1 MEDKP
6 SQALR
11 YGRWKSSMWLAIDA
25 VKKGDADVAVSGG
38 NTGALMAMS
47 KFNLKTLPGIDR
59 PAIAALWPTLR
70 GESVVLDLGAS
81 IGADADHLVDLAVMG
96 AAMARIL
103 FGLDRPSVGLL
114 NIGVEEAK
122 GLEPVREAS
131 AVLREQKLPG
141 LDYHGFVEGNDIGKG
156 TVDVV
161 VTEGFAGN
169 IALKTA
175 EGTARQ
181 MAEYLKGAMTRTL
194 SARIGYLFARSAFR
208 ELRERMDTRKANG
221 GVFLGLNGIVIKS
234 HGSTDAEGFAAAIG
248 LGHGVV
254 RDELLAKI
262 TAALGRPGKPRPAG
276 RRRSCLVTTKRSVIL
291 GCGSYLPAQI
301 LTNSDL
307 ARKVDT
313 SDDWIVQRT
322 GIHERHI
329 AAPGEWTSHMA
340 VHAAKAALAHAK
352 VDAQS
357 IDLIVLAT
365 STPDNTF
372 PASAVSV
379 QAELGIT
386 HGAAFDLQAV
396 CSGFVF
402 ALATA
407 DSLLK
412 SGAFSRALVIG
423 SETFS
428 RILDWTDRG
437 TCVLFGD
444 GAGAVVLDLQTQP
457 DKGEERG
464 ILTVRLRSDGRYKSK
479 LYVDGG
485 PSSTGTVGHLRMEGR
500 EVFRHAVAMIT
511 DVVEDAFKATGYTA
525 ADIDWFIPHQA
536 NKRIID
542 GSAHKLGIPPGKIV
556 VTVDRHGNTSAA
568 SIPLALADAVA
579 DRRIKR
585 GDLLLLEAM
594 GGGFTWGA
602 ALVRW

>member
-1 MEDKP
+1 MSDKVRIALDAMGGDQGPAVVVAGADLALKLHPETEFLFFGNTALIAPLVDARPSLKAAAKLVHTDIAVRMEDKP

-47 KFNLKTLPGIDR
+47 KFNLKTLPGIER

-262 TAALGRPGKPRPAG
+262 TAALGRLGKSPPR
-276 RRRSCLVTTKRSVIL
+276 
-291 GCGSYLPAQI
+291 Q
-301 LTNSDL
+301 
-307 ARKVDT
+307 
-313 SDDWIVQRT
+313 
-322 GIHERHI
+322 
-329 AAPGEWTSHMA
+329 A
-340 VHAAKAALAHAK
+340 V
-352 VDAQS
+352 
-357 IDLIVLAT
+357 
-365 STPDNTF
+365 
-372 PASAVSV
+372 
-379 QAELGIT
+379 G
-386 HGAAFDLQAV
+386 GAA
-396 CSGFVF
+396 S
-402 ALATA
+402 
-407 DSLLK
+407 
-412 SGAFSRALVIG
+412 
-423 SETFS
+423 
-428 RILDWTDRG
+428 
-437 TCVLFGD
+437 
-444 GAGAVVLDLQTQP
+444 
-457 DKGEERG
+457 
-464 ILTVRLRSDGRYKSK
+464 
-479 LYVDGG
+479 
-485 PSSTGTVGHLRMEGR
+485 
-500 EVFRHAVAMIT
+500 
-511 DVVEDAFKATGYTA
+511 
-525 ADIDWFIPHQA
+525 
-536 NKRIID
+536 
-542 GSAHKLGIPPGKIV
+542 
-556 VTVDRHGNTSAA
+556 
-568 SIPLALADAVA
+568 
-579 DRRIKR
+579 
-585 GDLLLLEAM
+585 
-594 GGGFTWGA
+594 
-602 ALVRW
+602 